1 MKKFLILIVFVV
13 GLNAKDNY
21 GVSGFTFLKL
31 PSGSARLQ
39 GLAGNG
45 VSLVDGVD
53 SFSINPAG
61 VAFSQM
67 REVSFSMIG
76 WFEDYSGKY
85 ISYVEPHGTNVWGV
99 SFGYYSADGFDV
111 RDENGVAINARDAR
125 FRNMVA
131 NLVFA
136 KSFFM
141 ERFALGF
148 AGKYVYEDRY
158 LTEDSKFV
166 WDGGAI
172 LKLSR
177 RIYLGF
183 SKQNISGDKK
193 KVVQITR
200 YGGSFVLKR
209 YLVVTLDNKKYSD
222 SETKTGFGLEFI
234 LPEELLQY
242 GRFVFRLG
250 YNDTINYGR
259 NYDDSTLDKLGLS
272 NTSGWSFGIG
282 IYSTESLGRSY
293 SIEYSLTPY
302 GELGKTTQLTFKYK
316 F

>member
-1 MKKFLILIVFVV
+1 MKRFLILLVFVAS
-13 GLNAKDNY
+13 LSAKDNF
-21 GVSGFTFLKL
+21 GTSGFTFLKL
-31 PSGSARLQ
+31 PSGSARLS
-39 GLAGNG
+39 GLGGNG
-45 VSLVDGVD
+45 VSLIDGVD

-67 REVSFSMIG
+67 REISFSMVG
-76 WFEDYSGKY
+76 WFEDYNGKY
-85 ISYVEPHGTNVWGV
+85 ISYVEPHGTNVWGL
-99 SFGYYSADGFDV
+99 SLGYYSADNFDV
-111 RDENGVAINARDAR
+111 RDADGITINSDNVK
-125 FRNMVA
+125 FKNMVGS
-131 NLVFA
+131 LVFA

-148 AGKYVYEDRY
+148 SGKYVYEDRY
-158 LTEDSKFV
+158 LTKEGKFV

-183 SKQNISGDKK
+183 SKQNISGDEK

-200 YGGSFVLKR
+200 YGGSLILSR
-209 YLVVTLDNKKYSD
+209 YFLVTVDQKKYSD
-222 SETKTGFGLEFI
+222 SERKTGFGCEFS

-242 GRFVFRLG
+242 GKFVLRFG
-250 YNDTINYGR
+250 YNDTGSYGK

-272 NTSGWSFGIG
+272 QTSGWSFGIG
-282 IYSTESLGRSY
+282 VYSAEALGKSY
-293 SIEYSLTPY
+293 SLEYSLTPY